1 VRRFFSIV
9 LLTLVLLTVALV
21 SALTAMRLAIHGR
34 EVMVPRVVGM
44 SPLEAERVGS
54 AAGLQVVVEREFYSA
69 DVPEGRIINQM
80 PPPGTK
86 VRRGW
91 SIRVAR
97 SLGPQRVAIP
107 DVTGESERAAELNIR
122 RRGLA
127 LGSVAQVGFA
137 ADSPNS
143 PQNAAP
149 DQVVSQNPPAN
160 ASGVAAPKINLLVTS
175 ASEPA
180 AYVMPSFIGQP
191 LGSATLALQDAGMR
205 VGKVGVIPAPAV
217 NTTPGTP
224 QSMPGG
230 TQAAPAVSQTAPIA
244 PQVTPAQPNP
254 ASMIVTQSPAPGQK
268 IVAGTFVNF
277 EVR

>member
-1 VRRFFSIV
+1 MSRFFRIV
-9 LLTLVLLTVALV
+9 LLTLVLMTVALV

-34 EVMVPRVVGM
+34 EVTIPKVLGM
-44 SPLEAERVGS
+44 SPGEAERAGS
-54 AAGLQVVVEREFYSA
+54 SLGLQVIVEREFYSP

-80 PPPGTK
+80 PTAGTK

-127 LGSVAQVGFA
+127 LGSTAEISFP
-137 ADSPNS
+137 ADSPNAS
-143 PQNAAP
+143 TSAQP
-149 DQVVSQNPPAN
+149 DQVVSQSPPAN
-160 ASGVAAPKINLLVTS
+160 ASGVAAPKINLLVTG

-180 AYVMPSFIGQP
+180 AYVMPNFTGQP
-191 LGSATLALQDAGMR
+191 LGSATLALQDSGMR
-205 VGKVGVIPAPAV
+205 VGKVSVLPAP
-217 NTTPGTP
+217 GIGSP
-224 QSMPGG
+224 QVVPGG
-230 TQAAPAVSQTAPIA
+230 AQATSGPPPSPSATQSASSQPGA
-244 PQVTPAQPNP
+244 
-254 ASMIVTQSPAPGQK
+254 ASMIVTQLPVAGQK
-268 IVAGTFVNF
+268 VVAGTAVNF

>member
-1 VRRFFSIV
+1 MRRFFRIL
-9 LLTLVLLTVALV
+9 LLTLVLMTVALI

-34 EVMVPRVVGM
+34 EVTIPKVVGM
-44 SPLEAERVGS
+44 SPAEAERAGGAS
-54 AAGLQVVVEREFYSA
+54 GLQVIVEREFYSP

-80 PPPGTK
+80 PLAGTK

-127 LGSVAQVGFA
+127 LGSVAQIGFP
-137 ADSPNS
+137 ADSPNVS
-143 PQNAAP
+143 PNSPA
-149 DQVVSQNPPAN
+149 DQVVSQSPPAN
-160 ASGVAAPKINLLVTS
+160 ASGISAPKINLLVTT
-175 ASEPA
+175 ATEPP
-180 AYVMPSFIGQP
+180 AYVMPNFTGQP

-205 VGKVGVIPAPAV
+205 LGKVSMAAPQTG
-217 NTTPGTP
+217 NSSQTTPAAQSPPNTP
-224 QSMPGG
+224 PG
-230 TQAAPAVSQTAPIA
+230 APSAIPSA
-244 PQVTPAQPNP
+244 AQPNS
-254 ASMIVTQSPAPGQK
+254 ASMIVAQSPAPGQK
-268 IVAGTFVNF
+268 IVAGTAVNF

>member
-1 VRRFFSIV
+1 MRRFFRI
-9 LLTLVLLTVALV
+9 LLLSLVLMTVALI

-34 EVMVPRVVGM
+34 EVTIPKVVGM
-44 SPLEAERVGS
+44 GPLEAERAGS
-54 AAGLQVVVEREFYSA
+54 PLGLQVIVEREFYSA
-69 DVPEGRIINQM
+69 DVPEGKIINQM
-80 PPPGTK
+80 PAAGTK

-127 LGSVAQVGFA
+127 LGSIAEISFP
-137 ADSPNS
+137 ADSTNASPNS
-143 PQNAAP
+143 PP
-149 DQVVSQNPPAN
+149 DQVLSQSPPAN
-160 ASGVAAPKINLLVTS
+160 ASQVSAPKINLLVTTAPLLS
-175 ASEPA
+175 
-180 AYVMPSFIGQP
+180 AYVMPNLTGQP

-205 VGKVGVIPAPAV
+205 VGKVSMLPAAMTNAAQVPTGSPQATV
-217 NTTPGTP
+217 GTHP
-224 QSMPGG
+224 
-230 TQAAPAVSQTAPIA
+230 TATAP
-244 PQVTPAQPNP
+244 PPTPSQPSA

-268 IVAGTFVNF
+268 VVSGTAVSF